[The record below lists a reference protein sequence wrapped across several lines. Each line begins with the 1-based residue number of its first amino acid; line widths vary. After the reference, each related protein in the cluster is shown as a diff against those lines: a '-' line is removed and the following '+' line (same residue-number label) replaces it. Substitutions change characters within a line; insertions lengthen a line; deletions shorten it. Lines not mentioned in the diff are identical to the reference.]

1 VSVEQ
6 VRVAL
11 GARSY
16 DVTIGGGLLAEA
28 GAMIARALPGRNVA
42 IVTDANVARRHLPAL
57 RDALGKAG
65 IKAVDIVVSPGEG
78 SKSFG
83 ALQRVV
89 ETILEA
95 RLERG
100 DAVVALG
107 GGVVGDL
114 AGFAAAIARR
124 GMHLVQMPTTLLAQ
138 VDSSVG
144 GKTGINAPQGKNL
157 VGAFMQ
163 PDLVIA
169 DTDVLDTLPAR
180 EFRAGYAEMAKA
192 GLIGDADFFAWLE
205 ANRAAVFAGGPERI
219 RAIAAAVR
227 FKARTVAADERETGE
242 RALLNLGHTFGHAIE
257 AACGFDAKRVVHG
270 EAVAIGIVL
279 AHDFSV
285 AEGLAPK
292 EDAER
297 VRRHLQACGLPVSF
311 AEIPGAP
318 LSPEE
323 LMRHIAQDKKVKR
336 GRLTFILTRG
346 IGKAFIADDVPPEK
360 VQAFLETRVMA
371 LA

>member
-1 VSVEQ
+1 VSAEI

-16 DVTIGGGLLAEA
+16 DVAIGPGLIGEA
-28 GAMIARALPGRNVA
+28 GARIAALMPGRNVA
-42 IVTDANVARRHLPAL
+42 VVTDSNVAEHWLPAL
-57 RDALGKAG
+57 RASLDAAG
-65 IKAVDIVVSPGEG
+65 IKAADIVVPPGEG
-78 SKSFG
+78 SKSF
-83 ALQRVV
+83 ATLQHVV
-89 ETILEA
+89 EAILDA

-124 GMHLVQMPTTLLAQ
+124 GMHLVQVPTTLLSQ

-157 VGAFMQ
+157 VGAFFQ
-163 PDLVIA
+163 PELVLA
-169 DTDVLDTLPAR
+169 DTAALDTLPKR

-192 GLIGDADFFAWLE
+192 GLIGDAKFFAWLE
-205 ANRAAVFAGGPERI
+205 ENRAEVFSGGAARLH
-219 RAIAAAVR
+219 AIAEAVG

-257 AACGFDAKRVVHG
+257 AACHFDAARLVHG

-285 AEGLAPK
+285 AEGLAPNA
-292 EDAER
+292 DAER
-297 VRRHLQACGLPVSF
+297 VRAHLKEAGLPVSL
-311 AEIPGAP
+311 AEVPGPAIPPA
-318 LSPEE
+318 E

-336 GRLTFILTRG
+336 GKLTFILSRG
-346 IGKAFIADDVPPEK
+346 IGRAFIADDVSPEK
-360 VQAFLETRVMA
+360 VEAFLKTAAKR
-371 LA
+371 